1 VRCWSCSSTRMHG
14 LLAVFSGRF
23 TAAAQGRLD
32 ALPVGAQAPQGG
44 GDDVVALVK
53 RVEEGAHPGLQLA
66 HGLVVVRE
74 PARPPMIPWF
84 VAERCRSPKTTSK
97 MSMMSSRA
105 LALSSAHESR

>member
-1 VRCWSCSSTRMHG
+1 MRCWSCSSTRMHS
-14 LLAVFSGRF
+14 LLAVFAGRF
-23 TAAAQGRLD
+23 TVDAQGRLD
-32 ALPVGAQAPQGG
+32 ALPVGAQAPQGDG
-44 GDDVVALVK
+44 VVAVVK
-53 RVEEGAHPGLQLA
+53 RVEEGAHPWPANSL

-105 LALSSAHESR
+105 LALSSAHEGR

>member
-14 LLAVFSGRF
+14 LLAVFAGRF
-23 TAAAQGRLD
+23 TADAQGRLD

-74 PARPPMIPWF
+74 LARPSLLPP
-84 VAERCRSPKTTSK
+84 VRG
-97 MSMMSSRA
+97 RA
-105 LALSSAHESR
+105 LQVPEDDVEDVDDVVTSASPEFPG